1 MVEILEFAVIVEL
14 HTHLWVLQDT
24 LTSVQ
29 FASQGDLKQ
38 FQSNH
43 LTNNNQSHQHR
54 FFSRNQFSTVLSED
68 PEIAKIM
75 QKKMEEMLKP
85 KPEPVIEPGIIDLN
99 ESNFDQIVSAENPTL
114 VDFWAEWCGP
124 CKSMHPVFESLS
136 KKYPNVKFARVNVDN
151 NQNIS
156 MKFGVQSIPTF
167 IMFKSGQIVD
177 KMMGAVGA
185 PGIHMI
191 CKKHSK

>member
-1 MVEILEFAVIVEL
+1 MSDKIV
-14 HTHLWVLQDT
+14 HTSDAAFDADVLQN
-24 LTSVQ
+24 SK
-29 FASQGDLKQ
+29 A
-38 FQSNH
+38 
-43 LTNNNQSHQHR
+43 
-54 FFSRNQFSTVLSED
+54 VL
-68 PEIAKIM
+68 
-75 QKKMEEMLKP
+75 L
-85 KPEPVIEPGIIDLN
+85 
-99 ESNFDQIVSAENPTL
+99 
-114 VDFWAEWCGP
+114 DFWAEWCGP